1 MFSAKFNFI
10 TKYQKTDANKLLT
23 KEQLSTLDYVYRGRP
38 YVNVMSKKQN
48 FENLDLIYR
57 GTIFIGNK

>member
-1 MFSAKFNFI
+1 MLSSKFNFI
-10 TKYQKTDANKLLT
+10 TKYKQLNINKLLT
-23 KEQLSTLDYVYRGRP
+23 KEQLCTLDYVYQGRP

-48 FENLDLIYR
+48 FENLDLIYK

>member
-10 TKYQKTDANKLLT
+10 TIKEKNKLLT
-23 KEQLSTLDYVYRGRP
+23 KEQLCTLDYVYKGKP
-38 YVNVMSKKQN
+38 YVDVMSKKQN
-48 FENLDLIYR
+48 FENLDLIYK